1 MVVSCFFSLNSFNL
15 YSSLRKALRVVNSRF
30 YAEEDTDAYGLKV
43 DVKKFLFD
51 MRMHAKLGTRLFS
64 ALRRL
69 QIRRGEE
76 VNKAHFQLQSRV
88 V

>member
-15 YSSLRKALRVVNSRF
+15 YSSLRKALRVVKSRF

-51 MRMHAKLGTRLFS
+51 MRMHAKVLCSSPLCGVYRF
-64 ALRRL
+64 
-69 QIRRGEE
+69 IEEE

>member
-15 YSSLRKALRVVNSRF
+15 YSSLRKALRVVKSRF

-51 MRMHAKLGTRLFS
+51 MRMHAKV
-64 ALRRL
+64 
-69 QIRRGEE
+69 I
-76 VNKAHFQLQSRV
+76 V
-88 V
+88 VTMKSLDAQANHGSPQDE